1 MITIIT
7 RPYANLTKKIL
18 PVYNGITFVVDS
30 DRKYAPGFRY
40 IAEIYIKDSSGNGS
54 KIGELRHNPDIS
66 NNSYGVFDIGR
77 ILEDYITYQLT
88 WNSPGQNPVGN
99 AFREYYVEFGEE
111 IPRALLVK
119 SAQVFNPGGKTQLNT
134 SLVHNAATA
143 LLIQGA
149 SLPQFNGAFSTY
161 GYDSSKTYYA
171 INVNYASANWSSATI
186 IQGYKIKFDASTYVG
201 ADGQTYLKF
210 ALGTTGI
217 NDYRDF
223 GVVGDSFTIYPQTL
237 STFNSYLNASTWRIN
252 NIVYDNS
259 IQKNWYYTSIP
270 YTSTLTD
277 DYLVFPQNKIVKRN
291 LVNNKWDNPSTF
303 NGVFQYED
311 LLDWTPEQWL
321 FKFNTPTREFLTRRP
336 KEPINICLSDYYTLS
351 YFGNNEAVGLYNFY
365 GLIVESYMKTN
376 YGPYTTTGSTNKI
389 TSTVSGYSKYN
400 GWTIIQLPTGQ
411 TGNSPGTFITV
422 SGWTDVGS
430 VWGST
435 TFTARVIMEIN
446 LGGIIYVVTDKLH
459 NPLYKSDLTHQ
470 WTITQT
476 QRVVIRSVDFDYTT
490 YNLPTPT
497 YGRYDIG
504 AGPKNMLL
512 NNYTEFS
519 DVSKYF
525 ITPYGRTTSISVSG
539 VYHYFDKCGETWQF
553 NITDC
558 PCSKWTKYTLM
569 WMNELGGWDYFNF
582 TQRTDK
588 KRKMTRNG
596 FRRTLK
602 SLGTYVPGQK
612 GQSTYSTISE
622 ESWILNTNWLAQNYI
637 DYLQYIYESPEVYII
652 QTNYTNDFK
661 TKDIIIPVNV
671 INEEVQL
678 FNKVDLGDK
687 NTLYQYSIEV
697 EKANSREIQRGSN
710 YGGNYFYN
718 RS

>member
-30 DRKYAPGFRY
+30 NMKYAPGFRY

-66 NNSYGVFDIGR
+66 NNNYGVFDVGR

-88 WNSPGQNPVGN
+88 WNSPGQNAVGN

-111 IPRALLVK
+111 LPRALGV
-119 SAQVFNPGGKTQLNT
+119 SNVTVFNPGGKTKIFTNLI
-134 SLVHNAATA
+134 HNGATA
-143 LLIQGA
+143 LLIQGVSNA
-149 SLPQFNGAFSTY
+149 QYNGAFSTY
-161 GYDSSKTYYA
+161 AYDSSKTYYGLDKPY
-171 INVNYASANWSSATI
+171 VSANWAGASIT
-186 IQGYKIKFDASTYVG
+186 QGYKIKFDSSTYVA
-201 ADGQTYLKF
+201 ADGATYLKF
-210 ALGTTGI
+210 KLAPSY
-217 NDYRDF
+217 NDF
-223 GVVGDSFTIYPQTL
+223 GIIGDTFTIYPQTL
-237 STFNSYLNASTWRIN
+237 TTFNSYLNASSWRIN
-252 NIVYDNS
+252 NIVS
-259 IQKNWYYTSIP
+259 SATEIWFYTNIP

-291 LVNNKWDNPSTF
+291 LVNTKWDNASTF

-311 LLDWTPEQWL
+311 LLDYAPDQWL

-336 KEPINICLSDYYTLS
+336 KEPINVCLSDYYTLS

-365 GLIVESYMKTN
+365 GLLVESYMKTN

-389 TSTVSGYSKYN
+389 TNTLAGYTKYN

-411 TGNSPGTFITV
+411 TGNSAGTFITV
-422 SGWTDVGS
+422 NGWTLS
-430 VWGST
+430 GST
-435 TFTARVIMEIN
+435 WTATTFSARVIMEIN
-446 LGGIIYVVTDKLH
+446 LGGLIYIVTDKLY
-459 NPLYKSDLTHQ
+459 NALYKSDLTHQ

-476 QRVVIRSVDFDYTT
+476 QRVVIRSVDFNYTVNT
-490 YNLPTPT
+490 LPTPV
-497 YGRYDIG
+497 YGRFDIG

-525 ITPYGRTTSISVSG
+525 ITPYGRRTSTIVSG
-539 VYHYFDKCGETWQF
+539 VYHYFEKCGETWQF
-553 NITDC
+553 NIADC

-588 KRKMTRNG
+588 KRKMARNG

-622 ESWILNTNWLAQNYI
+622 ESWILNTDWLSQSYI

-652 QTNYTNDFK
+652 QTNYTNDFN

-671 INEEVQL
+671 LNEEVQL
-678 FNKVDLGDK
+678 YNKVDRGDK
-687 NTLYQYSIEV
+687 GTLYQYSIEV
-697 EKANSREIQRGSN
+697 QKANSREIQRGSN

-718 RS
+718 RA